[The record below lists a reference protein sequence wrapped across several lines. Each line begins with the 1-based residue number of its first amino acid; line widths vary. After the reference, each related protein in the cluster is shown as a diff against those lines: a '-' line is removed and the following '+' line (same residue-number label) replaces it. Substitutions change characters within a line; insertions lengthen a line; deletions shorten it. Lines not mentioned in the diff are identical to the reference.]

1 MGRSAVNDLTEA
13 RPRTETV
20 TAQQVFDVGR
30 NAERDAVVQY
40 LNADML
46 GYDEDTRFILQ
57 AIVMGIKA
65 NAHRHAK

>member
-1 MGRSAVNDLTEA
+1 MNDLTEA

-20 TAQQVFDVGR
+20 TAQQVFDLGR
-30 NAERDAVVQY
+30 DVERDEVIKY

-57 AIVMGIKA
+57 AIVMGVRA
-65 NAHRHAK
+65 NAHRVIK

>member
-1 MGRSAVNDLTEA
+1 VNDLTEA

-20 TAQQVFDVGR
+20 TAQQVFDLGR
-30 NAERDAVVQY
+30 DVERDEVIKY

-57 AIVMGIKA
+57 AIVMGVRA
-65 NAHRHAK
+65 NAHRVIK

>member
-1 MGRSAVNDLTEA
+1 MNDLTDT
-13 RPRTETV
+13 RPHTEVV
-20 TAQQVFDVGR
+20 TAQQVMDLGR
-30 NAERDAVVQY
+30 DFERDAVVRY
-40 LNADML
+40 MNADML

>member
-1 MGRSAVNDLTEA
+1 MNDLTEA

-20 TAQQVFDVGR
+20 TAQEVLDLGR
-30 NAERDAVVQY
+30 NVERDAVVAY
-40 LNADML
+40 INSDML

-65 NAHRHAK
+65 NAHRAGK

>member
-1 MGRSAVNDLTEA
+1 MGRPAVNDLTEA
-13 RPRTETV
+13 RPRTEVV
-20 TAQQVFDVGR
+20 TAQQIFDVGR
-30 NAERDAVVQY
+30 NAERDDVIRY

-65 NAHRHAK
+65 NAHRHTK

>member
-1 MGRSAVNDLTEA
+1 MGRPAVNDLTEA

-20 TAQQVFDVGR
+20 TAQEVLDLGR
-30 NAERDAVVQY
+30 NVERDAVVAY
-40 LNADML
+40 INSDML

-65 NAHRHAK
+65 NAHRAGK

>member
-1 MGRSAVNDLTEA
+1 MNDLTEA

-30 NAERDAVVQY
+30 NAERDAVVAY
-40 LNADML
+40 LNSDML

-65 NAHRHAK
+65 NAHRVSK

>member
-1 MGRSAVNDLTEA
+1 MNDLTEA

-30 NAERDAVVQY
+30 NAERDAVVAY
-40 LNADML
+40 LNSDML

-65 NAHRHAK
+65 GAHRVAK

>member
-1 MGRSAVNDLTEA
+1 MNDLTDT
-13 RPRTETV
+13 RPHTEVV
-20 TAQQVFDVGR
+20 TAQQVMDLGR
-30 NAERDAVVQY
+30 DFERDSVVRY
-40 LNADML
+40 INADML

>member
-1 MGRSAVNDLTEA
+1 VNDLTEA

-20 TAQQVFDVGR
+20 TAQQIFDVGR
-30 NAERDAVVQY
+30 NAERDDVIKY

-57 AIVMGIKA
+57 AIVMAIKA
-65 NAHRHAK
+65 NAHRVIK

>member
-1 MGRSAVNDLTEA
+1 VR
-13 RPRTETV
+13 
-20 TAQQVFDVGR
+20 
-30 NAERDAVVQY
+30 Y
-40 LNADML
+40 INADML

>member
-1 MGRSAVNDLTEA
+1 MGRPAVNDLTEA

-20 TAQQVFDVGR
+20 TAQEVLDLGR
-30 NAERDAVVQY
+30 NVERDAVVAY
-40 LNADML
+40 INSDML

-65 NAHRHAK
+65 NAHRAAK

>member
-1 MGRSAVNDLTEA
+1 VNDLTDT
-13 RPRTETV
+13 RPHTEVV
-20 TAQQVFDVGR
+20 TAQQVMDLGR
-30 NAERDAVVQY
+30 DFERDSVVRY
-40 LNADML
+40 INADML

>member
-1 MGRSAVNDLTEA
+1 VNDLTEA
-13 RPRTETV
+13 RPRTEVV
-20 TAQQVFDVGR
+20 TAQQVMDLGR
-30 NAERDAVVQY
+30 DFERDAVVRY
-40 LNADML
+40 INADML

>member
-1 MGRSAVNDLTEA
+1 MNDLTDT
-13 RPRTETV
+13 RPHTEVV
-20 TAQQVFDVGR
+20 TAQQVMDLGR
-30 NAERDAVVQY
+30 DFERDAVVRY
-40 LNADML
+40 INADML

>member
-1 MGRSAVNDLTEA
+1 VNDLTDT
-13 RPRTETV
+13 RPHTEVV
-20 TAQQVFDVGR
+20 TAQQVMDLGR
-30 NAERDAVVQY
+30 DFERDAVVRY
-40 LNADML
+40 INADML

>member
-1 MGRSAVNDLTEA
+1 MNDLTDT
-13 RPRTETV
+13 RPHAEVV
-20 TAQQVFDVGR
+20 TAQQVMDLGR
-30 NAERDAVVQY
+30 DFERDAVVRY
-40 LNADML
+40 MNADML

>member
-1 MGRSAVNDLTEA
+1 MGRPAVNDLTEA
-13 RPRTETV
+13 RPRGEVV

-30 NAERDAVVQY
+30 NAERDAVVAY
-40 LNADML
+40 MNSDML

-65 NAHRHAK
+65 NAHRAGK

>member
-1 MGRSAVNDLTEA
+1 MGRPAVNDLTEA

-20 TAQQVFDVGR
+20 TAQEVLDLGR
-30 NAERDAVVQY
+30 NVERDAVVAY
-40 LNADML
+40 INSDML

-65 NAHRHAK
+65 NAHRVAK

>member
-1 MGRSAVNDLTEA
+1 MNDLTDT
-13 RPRTETV
+13 RPHTETV
-20 TAQQVFDVGR
+20 TAQQVMDLGR
-30 NAERDAVVQY
+30 DFERDAVVRY
-40 LNADML
+40 INADML

>member
-1 MGRSAVNDLTEA
+1 VNDLTDT
-13 RPRTETV
+13 RPHTETV
-20 TAQQVFDVGR
+20 TAQQVMDLGR
-30 NAERDAVVQY
+30 DFERDAVVRY
-40 LNADML
+40 INADML

>member
-1 MGRSAVNDLTEA
+1 VNDLTEA

>member
-1 MGRSAVNDLTEA
+1 VNDLTDT
-13 RPRTETV
+13 RPHTEVV
-20 TAQQVFDVGR
+20 TAQQVMDLGR
-30 NAERDAVVQY
+30 DFERDAVVRY
-40 LNADML
+40 MNADML